1 MADST
6 GSPGEPVTAG
16 DAPAAGPVTEPAPR
30 QAPASATWLSSLVEP
45 QMFVG
50 LAALLVSVCAVI
62 VSIYGA
68 ALDRQAARASVW
80 PHVELSL
87 SVGDTGAIFDLV
99 NTGVGPAQID
109 GIEFTV
115 AGRPADG
122 WKALFGVL
130 LDKAPSAYSI
140 SGASERVLPAGGQIR
155 MLHLPREAL
164 PPDFMTR
171 LARIG
176 ARICYRSAFDEHWQ
190 LDVPRLTGRSTTT
203 DVTHCPAATGD
214 ALPF

>member
-1 MADST
+1 M
-6 GSPGEPVTAG
+6 
-16 DAPAAGPVTEPAPR
+16 
-30 QAPASATWLSSLVEP
+30 SALLEP

-80 PHVELSL
+80 PHVELNL
-87 SVGDTGAIFDLV
+87 SVGDTEAIFDLL

-109 GIEFTV
+109 DIAITV
-115 AGRPADG
+115 SGRQANG
-122 WKALFGVL
+122 WNAVWAVL
-130 LDKAPSAYSI
+130 LDKAPTAYAI
-140 SGASERVLPAGGQIR
+140 STASERVLPAGGQIR

-176 ARICYRSAFDEHWQ
+176 VRVCYGSAFDEHWQ
-190 LDVPRLTGRSTTT
+190 LDIPMLTGRSKTSDMTK
-203 DVTHCPAATGD
+203 CPKATGD
-214 ALPF
+214 DLPF